1 MASKSG
7 KLRSYNS
14 FANNAWVKLQP
25 EMVGHSFAKKQE
37 NGSVVITEVTKEL
50 HKNHIKSMNRL
61 QGKQSE
67 SKFIKKYLK
76 SKGWEKVKITS
87 KSSKK
92 EVRKALKNQ
101 KIYQESKARLMVHE
115 AKKKG
120 HKMTLKHA
128 RGLASGI
135 LEKYEGVGGSW

>member
-1 MASKSG
+1 MSTKSG

-14 FANNAWVKLQP
+14 FASNAWLNLQP
-25 EMVGHSFAKKQE
+25 EFIGREMGRKHQDGTKTT
-37 NGSVVITEVTKEL
+37 VIVTKEM

-67 SKFIKKYLK
+67 SKFVKTYLK
-76 SKGWEKVKITS
+76 SKGWKKVNINS
-87 KSSKK
+87 KSSKSD
-92 EVRKALKNQ
+92 VRRALKNQ
-101 KIYQESKARLMVHE
+101 KIYHESKARLMVHS

-120 HKMTLKHA
+120 HKMTLKYA
-128 RGLASGI
+128 RQQIDGI